1 MLAKREGN
9 LSVILSLSY
18 LKDLYFGEPYQKKI
32 YQVMDITQLLRKIN
46 VTV

>member
-18 LKDLYFGEPYQKKI
+18 LKRP
-32 YQVMDITQLLRKIN
+32 LLWWTLSKENISGHGYN
-46 VTV
+46 TIVEKN